1 MKAYVLFTSI
11 RPYNKA
17 GVSLDF
23 SWVCNAMLSGHGHLD
38 VDLTDLSTKV
48 ADAGGFKSQ
57 LAPQIKTII
66 EAAAKQS
73 VDDVI
78 IL

>member
-1 MKAYVLFTSI
+1 MKAFALITSI

-17 GVSLDF
+17 GITLDF
-23 SWVCNAMLSGHGHLD
+23 YWACNGLLGGTARLD

-48 ADAGGFKSQ
+48 ADDSGFKAQ
-57 LAPQIKTII
+57 LVPQIKAII